1 MKDQV
6 KPHSALQE
14 FRDYINFLK
23 GLWASLGSASVLF
36 PLSNGLAEIIPVGF
50 WPDGGFV
57 AFPKSLITTVT
68 TFICLFLVLWHFGRR
83 RQYQSTAQLNG
94 MVTQAAIAIAISLLF
109 LILYLTAHF
118 AVSQGFYFDVLGW
131 ESDDLRRVCGDAIL
145 LLLYAC
151 FFGFATRSFLLLALR
166 EFLGQKRSG
175 KQ

>member
-1 MKDQV
+1 MNDQV
-6 KPHSALQE
+6 DAGSALQE
-14 FRDYINFLK
+14 FKEYLEFLK
-23 GLWASLGSASVLF
+23 GLWASLGSASILF
-36 PLSNGLAEIIPVGF
+36 PLSNALAEVIPIGL

-83 RQYQSTAQLNG
+83 HQYLSRAKLNG
-94 MVTQAAIAIAISLLF
+94 LVAQAAIAIAISMVF
-109 LILYLTAHF
+109 LMLYLAAHF

-131 ESDDLRRVCGDAIL
+131 ESDDLRRIFGDAIL
-145 LLLYAC
+145 LLLYVN

-166 EFLGQKRSG
+166 EFLGQKLDD